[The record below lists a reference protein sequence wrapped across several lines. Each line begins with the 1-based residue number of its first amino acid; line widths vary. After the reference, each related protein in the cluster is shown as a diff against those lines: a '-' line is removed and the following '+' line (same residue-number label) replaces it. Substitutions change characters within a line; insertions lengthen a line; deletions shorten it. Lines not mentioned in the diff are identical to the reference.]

1 MGLPSDFNKQTTVT
15 ISLLIWIAG
24 VSFSMG
30 MIYKSII
37 DNDKEHTQIH
47 TKVSDKYNRAIEF
60 TDQEVGGLRAD
71 VDKQDKIHTKEI
83 DRLIKRVDEL
93 EKDKR

>member
-1 MGLPSDFNKQTTVT
+1 MSLPNDFNKQTTVT

-37 DNDKEHTQIH
+37 DNDKEHIAIQEFIDAE
-47 TKVSDKYNRAIEF
+47 VS
-60 TDQEVGGLRAD
+60 GLRSDWERDRAE
-71 VDKQDKIHTKEI
+71 QNR
-83 DRLIKRVDEL
+83 RLIKL
-93 EKDKR
+93 EK

>member
-1 MGLPSDFNKQTTVT
+1 MSLPSDFNKQTTVT

-37 DNDKEHTQIH
+37 DNEKEHISIKQ
-47 TKVSDKYNRAIEF
+47 YIE
-60 TDQEVGGLRAD
+60 QEVGGLRSD
-71 VDKQDKIHTKEI
+71 WDRDRKEQDR
-83 DRLIKRVDEL
+83 RLIKL
-93 EKDKR
+93 EK

>member
-1 MGLPSDFNKQTTVT
+1 MGLPDDFSKQTTVT

-37 DNDKEHTQIH
+37 DNGEDH
-47 TKVSDKYNRAIEF
+47 TKIREYIE
-60 TDQEVGGLRAD
+60 QEVGGLRSD
-71 VDKQDKIHTKEI
+71 WDRDREEQNR
-83 DRLIKRVDEL
+83 RLINL
-93 EKDKR
+93 EEK

>member
-37 DNDKEHTQIH
+37 DNDKEHV
-47 TKVSDKYNRAIEF
+47 KIEEHIE
-60 TDQEVGGLRAD
+60 QEVGGLRSDWERDRAE
-71 VDKQDKIHTKEI
+71 QNR
-83 DRLIKRVDEL
+83 RLILL
-93 EKDKR
+93 EKNEK

>member
-15 ISLLIWIAG
+15 ISLLIWIAI

-37 DNDKEHTQIH
+37 DGEKER
-47 TKVSDKYNRAIEF
+47 NAIK
-60 TDQEVGGLRAD
+60 DYVKQEVDGLRSD
-71 VDKQDKIHTKEI
+71 WERDRKEQNR
-83 DRLIKRVDEL
+83 RLIKL
-93 EKDKR
+93 EK

>member
-37 DNDKEHTQIH
+37 DNEKEHIQIQEY
-47 TKVSDKYNRAIEF
+47 VE
-60 TDQEVGGLRAD
+60 QEVGGLRSD
-71 VDKQDKIHTKEI
+71 WERDRTEQNR
-83 DRLIKRVDEL
+83 RLILL
-93 EKDKR
+93 EKNEK